1 MTDFEKM
8 KSEKVF
14 FADTP
19 ELLAIQEKQF
29 EILYDYNHA
38 RPAEH
43 EKKQQLMQ
51 KFFAEVGEDCYFE
64 VPLHANW
71 GLNTHVG
78 KHVYANFNLTLVDDN
93 DIYIGDNCMFAPNV
107 VIATAGHPIEP
118 TLRLDGAQYN
128 IPVHIGNNVWIGAN
142 AVILPGVH
150 IGDNT
155 VIGAGS
161 VVTKDIP
168 ADVVAYGNPCRV
180 VRPIGERDKAYYFKN
195 RKMEI
200 V

>member
-1 MTDFEKM
+1 MTDYEKM

-38 RPAEH
+38 RPGEH
-43 EKKQQLMQ
+43 EKKNALLHQ
-51 KFFAEVGEDCYFE
+51 FFGDLGEDCYFE

-78 KHVYANFNLTLVDDN
+78 KNVYANFNLTLVDDN

-118 TLRLDGAQYN
+118 SLRLDGAQYN

-161 VVTKDIP
+161 IVTKDIP
-168 ADVVAYGNPCRV
+168 ANVVAYGNPCRV
-180 VRPIGERDKAYYFKN
+180 VREIGEHDKAYYFKD